1 MKLSQRL
8 QAIAD
13 LVDKGAR
20 VGDIGTDHGQLPCY
34 LVEKAIAPRVIA
46 ADINALPLAG
56 AQKRIAESG
65 FTEQITTR
73 LGDGLTVLKPGEV
86 DTVTI
91 SGMGGSL
98 MTEILEAS
106 AEVVCALKQLILQ
119 PNLAAHLIRR
129 WAAAH
134 DWHIEQERLLY
145 EDGRYYEVLSLRPG
159 KGRELS
165 EAELWLGPELLSERH
180 PLLVEYVRRDWLAE
194 KAILAQVAKSDS
206 AEAKEKAQRLTE
218 KWQHIEEAMR
228 CRFSVEILSE

>member
-34 LVEKAIAPRVIA
+34 LVEMGISPMVVA

-56 AQKRIAESG
+56 AKQRIAESG
-65 FTEQITTR
+65 FGERITTR
-73 LGDGLTVLKPGEV
+73 LGDGLTVLAPGEV
-86 DTVTI
+86 DAVTI

-106 AEVVCALKQLILQ
+106 PEVVRSLKQLILQ
-119 PNLAAHLIRR
+119 PNLAAHLVRR
-129 WAAAH
+129 WAGAH
-134 DWHIEQERLLY
+134 GWHIEQERLLY
-145 EDGRYYEVLSLRPG
+145 EEGRYYEVLSLRPG
-159 KGRELS
+159 YS
-165 EAELWLGPELLSERH
+165 EMLTEAQLWLGPVLLRERH

-194 KAILAQVAKSDS
+194 KMILAQVAKSDS
-206 AEAKEKAQRLTE
+206 IEAREKQQRLRE
-218 KWQHIEEAMR
+218 KWQYIEEAMR
-228 CRFSVEILSE
+228 CQFGVEILSE